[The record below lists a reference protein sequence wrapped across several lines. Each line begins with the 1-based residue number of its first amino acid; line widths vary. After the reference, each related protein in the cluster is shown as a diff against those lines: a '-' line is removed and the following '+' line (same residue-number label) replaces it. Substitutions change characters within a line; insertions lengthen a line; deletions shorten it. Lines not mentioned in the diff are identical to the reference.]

1 MNNATF
7 KTIGEIL
14 YQPYSEKKKIVIPN
28 YQRGYK
34 WSVKNAGKES
44 CEMSA
49 VEKLLLDIADP
60 CGNGEDYF
68 LQGITVQEDDN
79 TIIVIDGQQRLTT
92 IYLLLWYCGG
102 VKAIADIDLKYD
114 IRTDS
119 EEFLNSLK
127 SRELDKA
134 FFQPIDDDKQD
145 IYYFKQALKQMY
157 DFFDGKDKLKG
168 EMEDYIKHRIKI
180 IYITVDS
187 QDKAVRTFTMMNGAK
202 ANMLDEELVKAE
214 ILRQA
219 SRPLP
224 KERTNTT
231 SVGLDYLFEMLSDG
245 YMDEWTA
252 TTLRS
257 RYAREWDKWLYWW
270 NRKDV
275 RDYFDV
281 STPMGLLLDYYYRN
295 NRDEAG
301 KNSDFSFSSFS
312 KLIGGANVLEI
323 NKRTK
328 HIFKELKHLQKSFED
343 LYNDS
348 LTYNWL
354 GLSLKCD
361 SNNEKYEI
369 TRYFIENKNDKKGL
383 EWYAKCKMAGAT
395 HKEIIG
401 EDDDNLQ
408 NKQRIF
414 MDSVLSPEVYLVA
427 PYQCY
432 EFLLYLNI
440 REDNNLGRKF
450 NFSIWSEKSLEHIF
464 PKSRVYHI
472 DEKGNYYRG
481 DGEKCS
487 DTEVVAIKCGDMN
500 WMARTEIESKTV
512 NKITEHSIGNL
523 VLLYGRN
530 NSEFRNKPFP
540 EKKKT
545 FFNVNDDGF
554 RSRNLLHSIAKFAKS
569 DWRAEEIAEYYNEI
583 KTQIET
589 LYEK

>member
-34 WSVKNAGKES
+34 WSVKIAGKES
-44 CEMSA
+44 YGMSA
-49 VEKLLLDIADP
+49 VEKLLSDIAVP
-60 CGNGEDYF
+60 CMNGEDYF

-79 TIIVIDGQQRLTT
+79 TIVVIDGQQRLTT
-92 IYLLLWYCGG
+92 IYLLIWYCGG
-102 VKAIADIDLKYD
+102 TKAIADIDLKYD

-119 EEFLNSLK
+119 EEFLNDLK
-127 SRELDKA
+127 SKDPDKA
-134 FFQPIDDDKQD
+134 SIQPLDDDKQD
-145 IYYFKQALKQMY
+145 IYYFKQALKQTN
-157 DFFDGKDKLKG
+157 DFFEGKDGLKG
-168 EMEDYIKHRIKI
+168 KIEDYIKHRIRI

-187 QDKAVRTFTMMNGAK
+187 QEKAVRTFTMMNGAK

-224 KERTNTT
+224 QENIRST
-231 SVGLDYLFEMLSDG
+231 SVGLDRWFDMLCEG
-245 YMDEWTA
+245 YMEEWTA
-252 TTLRS
+252 TALRG

-275 RDYFDV
+275 CDYFDV
-281 STPMGLLLDYYYRN
+281 STPMGLLLDFYYRN
-295 NRDEAG
+295 EAG

-312 KLIGGANVLEI
+312 KLIGGADALEI
-323 NKRTK
+323 NRRTK
-328 HIFKELKHLQKSFED
+328 HIFKNLKHLQKSFED
-343 LYNDS
+343 LYNDPV
-348 LTYNWL
+348 TYNWL

-361 SNNEKYEI
+361 RTNEKYEI
-369 TRYFIENKNDKKGL
+369 TRYFIEHKNDRKGQ
-383 EWYAKCKMAGAT
+383 EWYAKCRMAGAT
-395 HKEIIG
+395 HKEITGNG
-401 EDDDNLQ
+401 EDDDKLQ
-408 NKQRIF
+408 SKQRIF
-414 MDSVLSPEVYLVA
+414 MDSVLSPDAYESA
-427 PYQCY
+427 PFQCY
-432 EFLLYLNI
+432 KFLLYLNI

-450 NFSIWSEKSLEHIF
+450 DFSIWSEKSLEHIF
-464 PKSRVYHI
+464 PKSMVYHI
-472 DEKGNYYRG
+472 DENGDYYRG
-481 DGEKCS
+481 DGGKCS
-487 DTEVVAIKCGDMN
+487 ETEVVAIKSGETG
-500 WMARTEIESKTV
+500 WMARTEIESKSV

-530 NSEFRNKPFP
+530 NSEFGNKSFS

-569 DWRAEEIAEYYNEI
+569 DWRAEEIADYYNEI
-583 KTQIET
+583 KTQIDS